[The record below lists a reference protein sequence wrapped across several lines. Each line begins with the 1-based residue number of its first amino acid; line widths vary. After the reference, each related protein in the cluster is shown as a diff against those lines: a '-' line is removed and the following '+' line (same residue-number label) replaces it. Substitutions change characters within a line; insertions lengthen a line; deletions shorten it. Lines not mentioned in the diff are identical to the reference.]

1 MAGIDIEGLATVYPN
16 GVRAVDGLDLS
27 VADGEFFALLG
38 PSGCG
43 KTTLLRTIAGLEPAT
58 EGTVRIDAADVTRLE
73 PGKRGVAMVFQDYA
87 LFPHMTVSENIT
99 YPLKVRR
106 VAAATRSAVA
116 ERTGGELSLQGLLDR
131 RPGQLSGGQ
140 QQRVALARAIASE
153 GKVLLLDEPLSNL
166 DARLRLEARTFL
178 KKLQRDLGITTVF
191 VTHDQAEALALAD
204 RIAVMQ
210 SGKLRQL
217 GTPREVFARPAN
229 TFVANFIGSTPMN
242 LIPGVVTDGT
252 AGDSRSGSAS
262 ATAGFGPGSA
272 TAGSRS
278 AAGGSGSAPGGF
290 GSAPGGFG
298 SGASGAVSVAGGW
311 LPVATS
317 AVPAGAEVT
326 VGIRPEYLTLSTG
339 DVSGPSIR
347 GSVVVAENLGT
358 MSLVSVDC
366 DGVLIGVTVPEEDEP
381 APGTPVVLTAP
392 SQRVLLYD
400 RESGELLARQPAVVG

>member
-1 MAGIDIEGLATVYPN
+1 MAGIDIECLATVYPN
-16 GVRAVDGLDLS
+16 GVRAVDGLDLHVS
-27 VADGEFFALLG
+27 HGEFFALLG

-58 EGTVRIDAADVTRLE
+58 EGTVRIDSVDVTRTE

-106 VAAATRSAVA
+106 VAATTRSAVA
-116 ERTGGELSLQGLLDR
+116 ERTGGELSLQGLLER

-166 DARLRLEARTFL
+166 DARLRWEARTFL

-217 GTPREVFARPAN
+217 GTPREVFARPTN

-242 LIPGVVTDGT
+242 LVPGVVT
-252 AGDSRSGSAS
+252 SSG
-262 ATAGFGPGSA
+262 
-272 TAGSRS
+272 
-278 AAGGSGSAPGGF
+278 
-290 GSAPGGFG
+290 
-298 SGASGAVSVAGGW
+298 V
-311 LPVATS
+311 S
-317 AVPAGAEVT
+317 AVGGTLPIDAHVPEGAEVT
-326 VGIRPEYLTLSTG
+326 VGVRPEYLALTTG
-339 DVSGPSIR
+339 DAVGPGLR
-347 GSVVVAENLGT
+347 GSVVVTENLGVQ
-358 MSLVSVDC
+358 SLVSVDC
-366 DGVLIGVTVPEEDEP
+366 DGTLIGVTVPEEQEP
-381 APGTPVVLTAP
+381 SPGQPVFLTAP
-392 SQRVLLYD
+392 PERVLLYD
-400 RESGELLARQPAVVG
+400 RESGELLARQTVS